1 MTIAMLKRGFDI
13 LPPYDVQRGGT
24 MDFFAEAG
32 KESWAELD
40 QQDHDYEHHVPERKT
55 FSRDRGRPFY
65 GSATKGR
72 GRCGTRPM

>member
-1 MTIAMLKRGFDI
+1 
-13 LPPYDVQRGGT
+13 
-24 MDFFAEAG
+24 MDFFTEAG

-65 GSATKGR
+65 INGQRYQGPRALR
-72 GRCGTRPM
+72 D

>member
-1 MTIAMLKRGFDI
+1 
-13 LPPYDVQRGGT
+13 